1 MRSATAGFTLVE
13 LLVAFAIVALGA
25 VVAVPILSD
34 PAPGARVRAAA
45 RELVAGLREARSE
58 AILRNREVVVTLDLE
73 TRSYQLSSGQ
83 RRRAL
88 PSDIEVS
95 LIAAEIE
102 RLSER
107 AANIR
112 FFPDGSSTG
121 GQIRLSK
128 SGQLYEV
135 TVPWLT
141 GRATSNDRAA
151 VR

>member
-1 MRSATAGFTLVE
+1 MRPAAAGFTLIE
-13 LLVAFAIVALGA
+13 LLVAFAIMALGA
-25 VVAVPILSD
+25 LVAVPFLSD
-34 PAPGARVRAAA
+34 PTPGARVRAAA

-73 TRSYQLSSGQ
+73 TRSFQLGGEQ

-88 PSDIEVS
+88 PSDIELS
-95 LIAAEIE
+95 LVAAEVE
-102 RLSER
+102 RLGER

-121 GQIRLSK
+121 GRIRLAK

-135 TVPWLT
+135 AVPWLT
-141 GRATSNDRAA
+141 GRATSHDRAA

>member
-1 MRSATAGFTLVE
+1 MRSAAAGFTLVE

-25 VVAVPILSD
+25 VIAVPFLSD

-45 RELVAGLREARSE
+45 RELVASLREARSE

-88 PSDIEVS
+88 PSDIEFS
-95 LIAAEIE
+95 MITAEIE
-102 RLSER
+102 RLGES
-107 AANIR
+107 AASIR

-151 VR
+151 AR

>member
-1 MRSATAGFTLVE
+1 MRSSTAGFTLVE
-13 LLVAFAIVALGA
+13 LMVAFAIVALGA
-25 VVAVPILSD
+25 VIAVPFLSD
-34 PAPGARVRAAA
+34 PAPAARVRAAA
-45 RELVAGLREARSE
+45 RELVASLREARSE
-58 AILRNREVVVTLDLE
+58 AILRNREVVLTLDLE
-73 TRSYQLSSGQ
+73 TRSYQLSSAQ

-88 PSDIEVS
+88 PSDIEFS
-95 LIAAEIE
+95 LVTAAIE
-102 RLSER
+102 RR
-107 AANIR
+107 GDHVANIR

-141 GRATSNDRAA
+141 GRATGHDRAA